1 MARAGLTGADVAV
14 VGAGAAGLYA
24 ALTASRAGA
33 RVALVSATA
42 LARTASYWAQG
53 GLAAALAVDDS
64 PERHLEDTLAAGRA
78 AGRESTAPGLREGA
92 PARGRALAALRVRF
106 DADRLRRLGLGLD
119 GGHSL

>member
-1 MARAGLTGADVAV
+1 MARAGLIEADVAV

-78 AGRESTAPGLREGA
+78 AGRQAAGRGLVGQAPGGV
-92 PARGRALAALRVRF
+92 PGR
-106 DADRLRRLGLGLD
+106 
-119 GGHSL
+119 